1 MINEK
6 NVKRYCCEDIS
17 LIENY
22 QDAIND
28 KEQTWDCHHRLET
41 DLGLST
47 QELNDSNRYWKVEA
61 KYLIFLTPS
70 EHHRIHSSLLKGENN
85 PKYGK
90 PSWNS
95 GKHNIYSE
103 DTLQKMSKSLK
114 GKSAW
119 NKGINLSENIR
130 EKMRV
135 PHPNGHKP
143 LPKYKWKTPNGEI
156 REMSI
161 QNAKNHHPDWILVE

>member
-28 KEQTWDCHHRLET
+28 KERTWDCHHRLET
-41 DLGLST
+41 DLCLST
-47 QELNDSNRYWKVEA
+47 QELIDSNRYWKVEA

-70 EHHRIHSSLLKGENN
+70 EHHRIHFLLKGEKHPN
-85 PKYGK
+85 YGK

-95 GKHNIYSE
+95 GKHNVYSE

-119 NKGINLSENIR
+119 NKGINLPENIR

-135 PHPNGHKP
+135 PHPNAHKP
-143 LPKYKWKTPNGEI
+143 QPKYKWLTPSGEI

-161 QNAKNHHPDWILVE
+161 PNAKNHHLDWILIE